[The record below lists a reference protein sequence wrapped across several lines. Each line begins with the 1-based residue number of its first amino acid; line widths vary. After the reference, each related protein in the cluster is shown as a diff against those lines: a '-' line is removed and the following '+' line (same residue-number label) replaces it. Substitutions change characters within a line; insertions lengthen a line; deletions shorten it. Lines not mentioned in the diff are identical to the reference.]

1 MLVAARD
8 LDLLL
13 VLESLLNRV
22 LWDREVLQFSV
33 QFLFESRANLVAAFA
48 DNSNSLID
56 IAYLLGQF
64 VEVPGDSGFR
74 GFGLFVINQI
84 VCLF

>member
-22 LWDREVLQFSV
+22 LWDREVLELSLQ
-33 QFLFESRANLVAAFA
+33 LLLESSTVLVAAFA
-48 DNSNSLID
+48 DDSNSLID

-74 GFGLFVINQI
+74 GFGLFVINHI